1 MPQTSKHD
9 SLIAIFGD
17 QLCEDIHALRLGDRE
32 KNLILMAEVMDEA
45 TYAHH
50 HKKKLAFV
58 FSAMRHF
65 AEELTA
71 AGWTVRYIKLDDPK
85 NTGSLT
91 GEIERALREIEAS
104 SLLYTEASE
113 YRLASELNKWAI
125 SFGITPTVLPDD
137 RFIVG
142 KEEFGIWAS
151 GRKQLRMEH
160 FYREVRRK
168 TNILMDDGKP
178 VEGKWNFDSENR
190 SPAPNGLA
198 FKGPRLVEPDQITQ
212 EVLELVERVF
222 PGNVGVLKPFSY
234 AVTRNDALRALEDFV
249 KYSLPNFG
257 TYQDAMLEGEPFLF
271 HSVLSQY
278 INFGLLQPLE
288 VCLSAEAAWRSGA
301 APINAVEGFIRQIIG
316 WREFIRGIYWLKM
329 PGYIDNNFF
338 AAKRSLPQFYWDGNT
353 EMACLRAAIGQTLE
367 HSYAHH
373 IQRLMVT
380 GNFAM
385 LAGVNPLEVHQWYL
399 SVYADALEW
408 VEAPN
413 VIGMSQFADGG
424 VFATKPYAASGNYI
438 NKMSNHCADCRFDV
452 KIKTGDGACPFNFL
466 YWDFIHRNTE
476 KLSGNARLGNV
487 YRTWS
492 KMSTEKQNSYIDSA
506 ADILGKL

>member
-1 MPQTSKHD
+1 VAQSSKHHN
-9 SLIAIFGD
+9 LIAVFGD
-17 QLCEDIHALRLGDRE
+17 QLSEDIHALRLGDRD
-32 KNLILMAEVMDEA
+32 KDLILMAEVMDEA

-65 AEELTA
+65 AEKLSA
-71 AGWTVRYIKLDDPK
+71 DGWSVRYIKLDNPK
-85 NTGSLT
+85 NTGSLA
-91 GEIERALREIEAS
+91 GEIERALTELKIS

-113 YRLASELNKWAI
+113 YRVTSELNKWATT
-125 SFGITPTVLPDD
+125 FGLTPKILPDD
-137 RFIVG
+137 RFIVS
-142 KEEFGIWAS
+142 KEEFSVWAS

-168 TNILMDDGKP
+168 TNILMDDGAP
-178 VEGKWNFDSENR
+178 VGGKWNFDTENR
-190 SPAPNGLA
+190 SRAPNELT
-198 FKGPRLVEPDQITQ
+198 FRGPRPVQPDHITQ

-222 PGNVGVLKPFSY
+222 PRNIGILTPFSY
-234 AVTRNDALRALEDFV
+234 AVTRNDALQALDDFV

-257 TYQDAMLEGEPFLF
+257 TYQDAMLEGEAFLF

-288 VCLSAEAAWRSGA
+288 VCLAAEAAWRSGE
-301 APINAVEGFIRQIIG
+301 APINSVEGFIRQIIG
-316 WREFIRGIYWLKM
+316 WREFIRGIYWIKM
-329 PGYIDNNFF
+329 PGYTDNNFLD
-338 AAKRSLPQFYWDGNT
+338 ATRSLPNFYWDGNT
-353 EMACLRAAIGQTLE
+353 EMSCLRAAISQTLE

-385 LAGVNPLEVHQWYL
+385 LAGINPVEVHHWYL

-438 NKMSNHCADCRFDV
+438 NKMSNHCADCRFNV
-452 KIKTGDGACPFNFL
+452 KIKTGDGACPFNSL
-466 YWDFIHRNTE
+466 YWDFIQRNTE
-476 KLSGNARLGNV
+476 KLTGNARLGNV

-492 KMSTEKQNSYIDSA
+492 KMSAEKQNAYIDTA
-506 ADILGKL
+506 GDFLDKL